1 MKILVLSSGLGSVN
15 RGYERFL
22 LDLAA
27 NFHSNGL
34 PVKCWGSS
42 EAPGVF
48 RVPTLRR
55 DELQQLALGRL
66 RSDSRLASISAPE
79 LHDWALHTEEHL
91 FAIGAAACLDEELR
105 SKEPTII
112 YLKWQEGLVDAG
124 GRPTAL
130 LERLARATREGPVC
144 VIVRTD
150 WVHRQIVERLAGHL
164 FVFHSVTPWVTKG
177 LQDLGVAP
185 ELIFELPNGVT
196 GEPFREARLRRC
208 PLRDEYRIP
217 QDAFV
222 ILSVGAF
229 DHEVKNFPYVLREIA
244 PLAADPNVYWVVA
257 GSRGN
262 EPTAWEREAQE
273 IFGERFRPL
282 VGVSFER
289 MPDLYGLADLAVC
302 GSLAETFGLVYAE
315 TQLSGLP
322 FVMHDYEVTR
332 WMTAG
337 LPAELEGVSRVN
349 MKAPGALSAAI
360 AQWSTVLRDAKGREA
375 LAAILESFRARQAAR
390 FSWESLGPRFA
401 ETFRRVASPEAAQDR
416 LRSYIRR
423 VAAGTHAQ
431 GVQLAQ
437 AGKTSE
443 ALPYLSAALRAEET
457 SERWNDWATCQAG
470 CERHSEAEQ
479 AYQRA
484 IEIDP
489 QNAEALANLAVLL
502 VNQKR
507 HQDAIPLLERAIA
520 IPGGKQQ
527 QPLQDLLGLCRKV
540 SAPTPEPAPEPHP
553 AAAEPAAHAPRDLP
567 ASGPLRVLVMHETL
581 PQTDCGGADVR
592 IMQITCALR
601 SLGHSVTFVARLGM
615 RRERYEPPLKAVGVT
630 VYANDAERLKFVGL
644 DVKPEWSFEHI
655 LKVNQFDVAILYHWF
670 WTGPSLPEHYVD
682 TIRRVSPHTRV
693 AVLSDDRHGLREMQ
707 MAHLNKRFADVERAK
722 DFEYRETETYRQ
734 ADMVLGITEEDFAE
748 FHRVTP
754 NLLTELLPMV
764 AEKCPAGPG
773 PAKRRHLL
781 FLGSF
786 SNLANRDG
794 LGWFLERV
802 WPRIRKR
809 LPNVEM
815 RLAGSSMPD
824 FLRAP
829 GNGIVG
835 LGHVSDLG
843 RVFAQYRVFVSPI
856 RYGTGIKT
864 KNVAALAHGIPVV
877 TTTIGAEGIGLRDG
891 ETVSI
896 ADDEESFEEAVV
908 RLYQDDNLWRKRAKA
923 SREHM
928 LQNFSPEQLMAKVA
942 RLIDRARTLQ
952 PKAFDP
958 NHVPS
963 YLMVERFFPEVL
975 THMPGNERPGVRLVA
990 YVHLGE
996 RLLAQGDAAGAL
1008 AQYRHAFHYLRG
1020 EIPNVSIFGRLLQG
1034 LERTYRA
1041 LGDSESVER
1050 CVRQQSKKMT
1060 DAREPVVEVE
1070 NRGAIGESAATLDA
1084 ASNGNAAEQ
1093 LSEALP

>member
-1 MKILVLSSGLGSVN
+1 M
-15 RGYERFL
+15 R
-22 LDLAA
+22 
-27 NFHSNGL
+27 
-34 PVKCWGSS
+34 
-42 EAPGVF
+42 
-48 RVPTLRR
+48 
-55 DELQQLALGRL
+55 
-66 RSDSRLASISAPE
+66 
-79 LHDWALHTEEHL
+79 
-91 FAIGAAACLDEELR
+91 
-105 SKEPTII
+105 
-112 YLKWQEGLVDAG
+112 AG
-124 GRPTAL
+124 GLMAL

-177 LQDLGVAP
+177 LQDSGVAP

-360 AQWSTVLRDAKGREA
+360 AQWFLRCCAMPRGARRSRQFSKAFAPGKRRAFRGR
-375 LAAILESFRARQAAR
+375 
-390 FSWESLGPRFA
+390 SLGPRFA

-520 IPGGKQQ
+520 IPGRQTAATAA
-527 QPLQDLLGLCRKV
+527 GLARAVQKSFRPDSGAGTRAASCGRRTRCARTAR
-540 SAPTPEPAPEPHP
+540 SAGERTAARPRDARN
-553 AAAEPAAHAPRDLP
+553 AAANGLRRRGCPHHANYVRVAQPGTLRDVRRAAWHAPRTLRAP
-567 ASGPLRVLVMHETL
+567 TQSGR
-581 PQTDCGGADVR
+581 C
-592 IMQITCALR
+592 
-601 SLGHSVTFVARLGM
+601 
-615 RRERYEPPLKAVGVT
+615 
-630 VYANDAERLKFVGL
+630 
-644 DVKPEWSFEHI
+644 
-655 LKVNQFDVAILYHWF
+655 
-670 WTGPSLPEHYVD
+670 
-682 TIRRVSPHTRV
+682 
-693 AVLSDDRHGLREMQ
+693 HGLRE
-707 MAHLNKRFADVERAK
+707 
-722 DFEYRETETYRQ
+722 
-734 ADMVLGITEEDFAE
+734 
-748 FHRVTP
+748 
-754 NLLTELLPMV
+754 
-764 AEKCPAGPG
+764 
-773 PAKRRHLL
+773 
-781 FLGSF
+781 
-786 SNLANRDG
+786 
-794 LGWFLERV
+794 
-802 WPRIRKR
+802 
-809 LPNVEM
+809 
-815 RLAGSSMPD
+815 
-824 FLRAP
+824 
-829 GNGIVG
+829 
-835 LGHVSDLG
+835 
-843 RVFAQYRVFVSPI
+843 
-856 RYGTGIKT
+856 
-864 KNVAALAHGIPVV
+864 
-877 TTTIGAEGIGLRDG
+877 
-891 ETVSI
+891 
-896 ADDEESFEEAVV
+896 
-908 RLYQDDNLWRKRAKA
+908 
-923 SREHM
+923 
-928 LQNFSPEQLMAKVA
+928 
-942 RLIDRARTLQ
+942 
-952 PKAFDP
+952 
-958 NHVPS
+958 
-963 YLMVERFFPEVL
+963 
-975 THMPGNERPGVRLVA
+975 
-990 YVHLGE
+990 
-996 RLLAQGDAAGAL
+996 
-1008 AQYRHAFHYLRG
+1008 
-1020 EIPNVSIFGRLLQG
+1020 
-1034 LERTYRA
+1034 
-1041 LGDSESVER
+1041 
-1050 CVRQQSKKMT
+1050 
-1060 DAREPVVEVE
+1060 
-1070 NRGAIGESAATLDA
+1070 
-1084 ASNGNAAEQ
+1084 
-1093 LSEALP
+1093 